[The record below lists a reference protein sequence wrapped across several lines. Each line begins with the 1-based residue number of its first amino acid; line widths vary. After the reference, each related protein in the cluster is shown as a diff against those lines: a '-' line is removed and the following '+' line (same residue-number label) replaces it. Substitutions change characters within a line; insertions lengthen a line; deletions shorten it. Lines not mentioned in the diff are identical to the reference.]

1 LYIGEILAME
11 FGGKA
16 SEHDLIESM
25 KDKFKLT
32 KKMCGYSITS
42 ITNPPIRVTS

>member
-1 LYIGEILAME
+1 MV

-16 SEHDLIESM
+16 SECDLTETM

-32 KKMCGYSITS
+32 KKPCGYSITI
-42 ITNPPIRVTS
+42 ITNSVVKVAT